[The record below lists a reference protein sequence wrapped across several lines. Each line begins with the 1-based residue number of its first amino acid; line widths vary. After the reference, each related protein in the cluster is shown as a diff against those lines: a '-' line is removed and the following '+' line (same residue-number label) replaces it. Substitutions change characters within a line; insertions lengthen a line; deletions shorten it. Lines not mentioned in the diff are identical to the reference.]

1 MNSHTMVRI
10 RKQTTLIKITARAVG
25 GVLYSSACVRAL
37 RWLMLSIP
45 TQSSRTHADRLFEE
59 PMLRCHLPSRTSRVA
74 QHHPPRHPP
83 RHPPSRSFRVA
94 QHHPPRH
101 PPRHPP
107 SRSTQSCT
115 APPASTPA
123 SKPALAQFQSCT
135 APLASPLRAHDL
147 DLTPASSLLGCAPPV
162 EEPRAHLL
170 EEGSRGRGLIV
181 HERRCLGLV
190 EIGDGLIRGSAM
202 AGNAHIWRIRG
213 LPTRS
218 NQFTRLRPSRSLTTR
233 PQGC

>member
-1 MNSHTMVRI
+1 M
-10 RKQTTLIKITARAVG
+10 LIACSITQAQM
-25 GVLYSSACVRAL
+25 SPAL
-37 RWLMLSIP
+37 
-45 TQSSRTHADRLFEE
+45 A
-59 PMLRCHLPSRTSRVA
+59 HL
-74 QHHPPRHPP
+74 
-83 RHPPSRSFRVA
+83 
-94 QHHPPRH
+94 
-101 PPRHPP
+101 
-107 SRSTQSCT
+107 QSCT

-123 SKPALAQFQSCT
+123 STPALAQLQSCTAPPTSTPALAQLQSCTAPPASTPASTPALAQLQSCT

-170 EEGSRGRGLIV
+170 EEGSRARGLIV